1 MTTYKTEG
9 VPIVIVHRGRQ
20 DYLKAC
26 ISKAKQHNRNSAI
39 ILIGDTSNSDLAQIH
54 YNIDCENSPLLKDV
68 AAFRRLYTHRSGLS
82 SSFERFCIERWL
94 LIRNLM
100 VYLDLEICCAI
111 DSDVLFFSG
120 AQNIL
125 DEIPGLAMSFG
136 RWNQKMLLPHF
147 NLIQRRDALESFCIF
162 AVEIYKNQSRL
173 KKLSMESS
181 ADGGRTWI
189 CDMLLFWKW
198 SQENPHFKLAIYE
211 EQPSKNSYFDPS
223 VGRTEG
229 FTHSAFHLGIAKKM
243 EKTLIRRRS
252 CICSRCKQPP
262 RANKVYSLSRNIQS
276 FNGAPR
282 SRQGRHIGLF
292 LFDDK
297 SKTHLRALP
306 AIKEEI
312 NIYKR
317 IVLL

>member
-100 VYLDLEICCAI
+100 AYLDLEICCAI

-120 AQNIL
+120 AQDIL

-229 FTHSAFHLGIAKKM
+229 FTHSAFHLGIVKKWKKLSFVGARAFAHDANNRLVQTKFIHYHGIFKVLMVRHARGKEDTLACFFLIIKAK
-243 EKTLIRRRS
+243 LI
-252 CICSRCKQPP
+252 
-262 RANKVYSLSRNIQS
+262 YELSR
-276 FNGAPR
+276 P
-282 SRQGRHIGLF
+282 
-292 LFDDK
+292 
-297 SKTHLRALP
+297 LR
-306 AIKEEI
+306 K
-312 NIYKR
+312 K
-317 IVLL
+317 